1 MCLNDNYSSFRVGKH
16 LSDTFPIRNGLKHE
30 GTVSPLLFNFPLEC
44 TIKRVQVNQDSLK
57 LNGIRQFLVDVNDV
71 NILERSVHSI
81 TKNAEALVVAMTGTG
96 LEINAVKTK

>member
-1 MCLNDNYSSFRVGKH
+1 
-16 LSDTFPIRNGLKHE
+16 
-30 GTVSPLLFNFPLEC
+30 
-44 TIKRVQVNQDSLK
+44 LK

-81 TKNAEALVVAMTGTG
+81 TKNSEALVVAMTGTG